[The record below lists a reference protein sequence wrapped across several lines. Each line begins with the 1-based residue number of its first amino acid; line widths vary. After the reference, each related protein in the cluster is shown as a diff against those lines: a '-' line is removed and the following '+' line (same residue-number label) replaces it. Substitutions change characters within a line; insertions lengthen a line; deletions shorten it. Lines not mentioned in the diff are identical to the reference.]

1 MTMPS
6 LDETM
11 AELPLHL
18 ACPWPDGVPQ
28 GHKTG
33 LCASCF
39 YPFDG
44 DRLWWDNAYFHAR
57 CAAERERLILGDDA
71 FPGLLEHLDHLDNLD
86 TFIRRFAT
94 EAAQLGLDRAR
105 LETAIARA
113 IA

>member
-1 MTMPS
+1 MRRADTPTPN
-6 LDETM
+6 E
-11 AELPLHL
+11 
-18 ACPWPDGVPQ
+18 Q
-28 GHKTG
+28 G

-39 YPFDG
+39 YRLDG
-44 DRLWWDNAYFHAR
+44 DKVWWSDAYFHAR
-57 CAAERERLILGDDA
+57 CAARHEALILGDDA
-71 FPGLLEHLDHLDNLD
+71 HGLAGHLDYLDDLD